1 MIRGCQSKFSNET
14 IALAMELAT
23 EGIYWKLI
31 ERTLGDGI
39 YQCVRDAKRK
49 GMHKK

>member
-1 MIRGCQSKFSNET
+1 MIRGCQSRFCNET
-14 IALAMELAT
+14 IAFAMELAT
-23 EGIYWKLI
+23 EGVCWKLI
-31 ERTLGDGI
+31 ERALGEGI